1 MDEDDWKRRAIAND
15 MLAFSSQGQKP
26 SDYVREAY
34 EEDGTRLVERYGKK
48 KVWRYQYSPD
58 GDLIQVVVTTI
69 KQEWAEINSQW
80 DSLAQQ
86 ITTAHLAEYEI
97 AITKLGESPVRFAL
111 NHIWRRRPDLRAE
124 IKRRFPG
131 LLPR

>member
-26 SDYVREAY
+26 SDFVREAY

-48 KVWRYQYSPD
+48 
-58 GDLIQVVVTTI
+58 
-69 KQEWAEINSQW
+69 
-80 DSLAQQ
+80 SL
-86 ITTAHLAEYEI
+86 
-97 AITKLGESPVRFAL
+97 AL

>member
-26 SDYVREAY
+26 SDFVREAY

-48 KVWRYQYSPD
+48 KVWRYQYSP
-58 GDLIQVVVTTI
+58 
-69 KQEWAEINSQW
+69 
-80 DSLAQQ
+80 
-86 ITTAHLAEYEI
+86 
-97 AITKLGESPVRFAL
+97 
-111 NHIWRRRPDLRAE
+111 IWRRRPDLRAE

>member
-1 MDEDDWKRRAIAND
+1 MDEDDWKQRAIAND

-26 SDYVREAY
+26 SDFVREAF

-58 GDLIQVVVTTI
+58 GDLIQVVVTTV
-69 KQEWAEINSQW
+69 KQEMAEINRQW
-80 DSLAQQ
+80 DSVAQE
-86 ITTAHLAEYEI
+86 ITTANLAEYEI

>member
-1 MDEDDWKRRAIAND
+1 MDEDDWKQRAIAND
-15 MLAFSSQGQKP
+15 MLAFSSLGQKP
-26 SDYVREAY
+26 SDFVREAF

-58 GDLIQVVVTTI
+58 GDLIQVVVTTV
-69 KQEWAEINSQW
+69 KQEMAEINRQW
-80 DSLAQQ
+80 DSVAQE
-86 ITTAHLAEYEI
+86 ITTANLAEYEI